1 MATTSLR
8 RAKAERNDEFYTQY
22 PDIEK
27 EIDAYVEFDPGAF
40 RGKSVLLPCDDP
52 EWSNFTKFFA
62 QNFSRLGLRKL
73 VSTSYAPLAKR
84 MAEGWAPSIFERS
97 QGGFDPVRSR
107 ANGRIFVLEGDVSGD
122 GRIDADDLR
131 YDYLSGTGDF
141 RSDEVRRLRDE
152 ADIVVTNPP
161 FSLFREFVPWIFE
174 AGKKCV
180 IVGNMNAITYSEV
193 FPLLKSDRLWL
204 GATGSGSD
212 MVFGVPSGAKVS
224 DADRQKAAKLGY
236 VGNYTRMGNACWFT
250 NMEHGRRHTPL
261 TLMTAAENLR
271 FSRHKDIRGRPA
283 YARYDN
289 YDALE
294 VPYVDAIPSDY
305 GGAMGVP
312 VTFLDKYCP
321 EQFEILGCT
330 ESEGKGFSN
339 GLHTDTRCAQP
350 LVGGERRYKR
360 LFIRHRGANIET
372 VTKQGGQ
379 EI

>member
-27 EIDAYVEFDPGAF
+27 EIGAYLEFDPDAF
-40 RGKSVLLPCDDP
+40 RGRSVLLPCDDP

-73 VSTSYAPLAKR
+73 VSTSYAPAAKR
-84 MAEGWAPSIFERS
+84 MAAGYSPSIFERS
-97 QGGFDPVRSR
+97 QEGFDPERSR
-107 ANGRIFVLEGDVSGD
+107 SNGRIFVLEGDVTGD
-122 GRIDADDLR
+122 GKIDADDLR

-152 ADIVVTNPP
+152 ADIIVTNPP

-174 AGKKCV
+174 AGKKFV
-180 IVGNMNAITYSEV
+180 IVGSYNALTYKEV
-193 FPLLKSDRLWL
+193 FPRIMADQMWM
-204 GATGSGSD
+204 GNGFTGGNAY
-212 MVFGVPSGAKVS
+212 FGVPRGDGDK
-224 DADRQKAAKLGY
+224 Y
-236 VGNYTRMGNACWFT
+236 VAGVYDEQTSIVHFRNACWFT

-261 TLMTAAENLR
+261 TLMTAADNLR
-271 FSRHKDIRGRPA
+271 YSRHKDIRGAAA

-339 GLHTDTRCAQP
+339 GLWTDSKCAQP
-350 LVGGERRYKR
+350 LVGGARRYKR
-360 LFIRHRGANIET
+360 LFIRHRDAKT
-372 VTKQGGQ
+372 RQ
-379 EI
+379 

>member
-1 MATTSLR
+1 MATTSLH

-27 EIDAYVEFDPGAF
+27 EIGAYLEFDPDAF

-73 VSTSYAPLAKR
+73 VSTSYAPAAKR
-84 MAEGWAPSIFERS
+84 AAAGYSPSIFETS
-97 QGGFDPVRSR
+97 SKSFDPQRSR
-107 ANGRIFVLEGDVSGD
+107 ANGRIFVLEGDVTGD
-122 GRIDADDLR
+122 GKIDADDLQ
-131 YDYLSGTGDF
+131 YEYLRGTGDF

-152 ADIVVTNPP
+152 ADVIVTNPP

-174 AGKKCV
+174 AGKQFV
-180 IVGNMNAITYSEV
+180 IVGNYNALTYKEV
-193 FPLLKSDRLWL
+193 FPRVMADQMWM
-204 GATGSGSD
+204 GNGFAGGNAY
-212 MVFGVPSGAKVS
+212 FGVPKGDGGK
-224 DADRQKAAKLGY
+224 Y
-236 VGNYTRMGNACWFT
+236 VPGVYDEQTSLVHFRNACWFT

-261 TLMTAAENLR
+261 SLMTAEGNIR
-271 FSRHKDIRGRPA
+271 YSRHKDIRGAP

-289 YDALE
+289 YDAIE

-305 GGAMGVP
+305 DGVMGVP

-339 GLHTDTRCAQP
+339 GLWTDTACAQP
-350 LVGGERRYKR
+350 LVGGVRRYKR
-360 LFIRHRGANIET
+360 LFIRHRRT
-372 VTKQGGQ
+372 R
-379 EI
+379 

>member
-1 MATTSLR
+1 MATTSLH
-8 RAKAERNDEFYTQY
+8 RAKVERNDEFYTQY

-27 EIDAYVEFDPGAF
+27 EIGAYVEFDPGAF

-62 QNFSRLGLRKL
+62 HNFSRLGLRKL
-73 VSTSYAPLAKR
+73 VSTSYAPDAKR
-84 MAEGWAPSIFERS
+84 AASGYSPSIFEKNS
-97 QGGFDPVRSR
+97 KSFDPERSR
-107 ANGRIFVLEGDVSGD
+107 SNGRIFVLEGDVTGD
-122 GRIDADDLR
+122 GRIDADDLQ
-131 YDYLSGTGDF
+131 YDYLRGTGDF

-152 ADIVVTNPP
+152 ADVILTNPP

-174 AGKKCV
+174 AGKQCV
-180 IVGNMNAITYSEV
+180 IVGNMNAITYTEV

-212 MVFGVPSGAKVS
+212 MVFGVPPDSRVS
-224 DADRQKAAKLGY
+224 EADRLKTAKLGY

-261 TLMTAAENLR
+261 TLMTAEDNMR
-271 FSRHKDIRGRPA
+271 YSRHKNVRGAP

-289 YDALE
+289 YDAIE

-305 GGAMGVP
+305 DGVMGVP

-339 GLHTDTRCAQP
+339 GLWTDASCAQP
-350 LVGGERRYKR
+350 LVGGARRYKR
-360 LFIRHRGANIET
+360 LFIRHRRVHREN
-372 VTKQGGQ
+372 QGF
-379 EI
+379 